1 MQLFVIIACYRYIF
15 PIHSTQD
22 NLTFSQYKEK
32 LWISYKIQIELVLQ
46 WV

>member
-22 NLTFSQYKEK
+22 NLTFSQYEEYYEYFTK
-32 LWISYKIQIELVLQ
+32 YK
-46 WV
+46 